1 MQSQQGGTTC
11 ELVAVLGV
19 GPVLNISENV
29 LFGER
34 DVERVSDVS
43 IKQRGSTDRCVA
55 GRQLL
60 LCNFNDSVVAF

>member
-43 IKQRGSTDRCVA
+43 IKQRGSSDKCVP

-60 LCNFNDSVVAF
+60 LYNFNVSVVAF

>member
-1 MQSQQGGTTC
+1 M
-11 ELVAVLGV
+11 LGV

-43 IKQRGSTDRCVA
+43 IKQRGSTDGCVA

-60 LCNFNDSVVAF
+60 LYNFNDSVVAF

>member
-1 MQSQQGGTTC
+1 MVG
-11 ELVAVLGV
+11 VA
-19 GPVLNISENV
+19 PVLNISENV

-55 GRQLL
+55 DRQLFPY
-60 LCNFNDSVVAF
+60 NFNDSVVAF

>member
-1 MQSQQGGTTC
+1 MVG
-11 ELVAVLGV
+11 VA
-19 GPVLNISENV
+19 PVMNISENV

-55 GRQLL
+55 DRQLFPY
-60 LCNFNDSVVAF
+60 NFNDSAAVF

>member
-1 MQSQQGGTTC
+1 M
-11 ELVAVLGV
+11 
-19 GPVLNISENV
+19 

-60 LCNFNDSVVAF
+60 LYNFNDSVVVTIPKMSRCLMMMMETS

>member
-1 MQSQQGGTTC
+1 M
-11 ELVAVLGV
+11 LGV

-43 IKQRGSTDRCVA
+43 IKQRGLTEKCVA

-60 LCNFNDSVVAF
+60 LYNFNGSVVAF

>member
-1 MQSQQGGTTC
+1 M
-11 ELVAVLGV
+11 LGV

-43 IKQRGSTDRCVA
+43 IKQRGSTDGCVA
-55 GRQLL
+55 VRQLL